1 MVFIKVPAVSWQPS
15 LETMCRKCIH
25 VVMTPKA
32 PAAAETG
39 RLLVPKFEASLGYI
53 LRLFQPKDK
62 KENVHYLKH
71 YFWETDFY
79 TLGS

>member
-25 VVMTPKA
+25 AVMTPKA

-53 LRLFQPKDK
+53 WSSRMTSTTVCNPVSKNIMFLNF
-62 KENVHYLKH
+62 
-71 YFWETDFY
+71 
-79 TLGS
+79 